1 MGHSLIGTLNLY
13 HSRFN
18 WLLFFQDGGNGEE
31 YDAVQDQDRAAQ
43 ARKVESVH
51 HLRGIP
57 VMSVQSTGVISLI
70 RLSNLIR
77 DVLFQ
82 QNNLQKYRSY
92 ISNLER
98 ENMMLLNDVKRFE
111 TQVGI
116 LHLFSK
122 YILCSYLSILFNFI
136 HLWELW
142 PTELWLCNL
151 WSCDLVVLKTLCLW
165 IYLMVVFLDRNQ
177 SLFNV
182 PRIYLPFPWNVSVKA
197 EISNVIIFVIKHFGR
212 ALGIECLIKI
222 WLGGTWSFSMPFD
235 FQFRYCMQAYILQN
249 PHLKCRLHTR

>member
-51 HLRGIP
+51 HLRGTCIP
-57 VMSVQSTGVISLI
+57 VASVQSTGVISLI
-70 RLSNLIR
+70 RLSYLIR

-116 LHLFSK
+116 LHLFSN
-122 YILCSYLSILFNFI
+122 YILCSYLSIFFNFI

-151 WSCDLVVLKTLCLW
+151 WSCGFEDFVPV
-165 IYLMVVFLDRNQ
+165 N
-177 SLFNV
+177 LFNGCV
-182 PRIYLPFPWNVSVKA
+182 PW
-197 EISNVIIFVIKHFGR
+197 
-212 ALGIECLIKI
+212 
-222 WLGGTWSFSMPFD
+222 
-235 FQFRYCMQAYILQN
+235 
-249 PHLKCRLHTR
+249 